1 MTREETIKS
10 IAKTIHRVEFP
21 NSACWFGCNKC
32 SYNGNC
38 DYLKAAEIIYDQ
50 YVEAAETEIAKRIFF
65 DIGGVLFSHREDMRN
80 QDIRLGY
87 EWALADARR
96 ATYELEKKYKV
107 ED

>member
-21 NSACWFGCNKC
+21 NSACWFSCNKC

-38 DYLKAAEIIYDQ
+38 DYLKAAEIVYQQ
-50 YVEAAETEIAKRIFF
+50 YVEQAEIETARKIFAELD
-65 DIGGVLFSHREDMRN
+65 DIFECLDFRSYWDK
-80 QDIRLGY
+80 Y
-87 EWALADARR
+87 S
-96 ATYELEKKYKV
+96 ATQSVQKLKKKYRV

>member
-10 IAKTIHRVEFP
+10 SAKTIHRVEFP

-38 DYLKAAEIIYDQ
+38 DYLKAAEIIYQQ
-50 YVEAAETEIAKRIFF
+50 YIERSEIDMARKIFT
-65 DIGGVLFSHREDMRN
+65 DIDKTLDEFQHFYEQTFRPGLGVGIDKLK
-80 QDIRLGY
+80 
-87 EWALADARR
+87 
-96 ATYELEKKYKV
+96 KKYKV